1 MTVLPQSQVRNL
13 VDIVAKG
20 LCRQIDFGGSPAHA
34 SQAKQALLSCMPLT
48 SLLVHRASCLQP
60 DGQTPEE
67 RQLRDSLE
75 EEREAVLA
83 FLYNVIDCVSH
94 S

>member
-1 MTVLPQSQVRNL
+1 MKTSNRNL
-13 VDIVAKG
+13 IRDLIKNVAKA
-20 LCRQIDFGGSPAHA
+20 LCRQIEFGGSPALPLRLY
-34 SQAKQALLSCMPLT
+34 KLCFLCSCMPLT
-48 SLLVHRASCLQP
+48 YASYLQP